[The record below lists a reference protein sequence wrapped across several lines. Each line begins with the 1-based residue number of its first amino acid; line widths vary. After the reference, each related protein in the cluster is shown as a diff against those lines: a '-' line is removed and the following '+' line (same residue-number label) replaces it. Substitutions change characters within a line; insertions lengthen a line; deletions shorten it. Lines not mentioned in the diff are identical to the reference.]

1 MTCFSHPTQIL
12 LISKVYIVPSMSD
25 YDAVICD
32 INIRANPPANPKR
45 NVYLYIRADIEG
57 PRRTLKERF
66 ELFQASRPE
75 TKSIRANWDQFKADI
90 YNSINE
96 FIPQRTLKNKRS
108 LPWCMQTLGVSSVKS
123 RDVITLHVATERNKF
138 GVDLG
143 ISVSWY
149 IKNYSYH
156 TNNM

>member
-25 YDAVICD
+25 YDAVICI

-45 NVYLYIRADIEG
+45 NVYLYKRADIG
-57 PRRTLKERF
+57 RSSADTKERF

-90 YNSINE
+90 YNSIIE

-108 LPWCMQTLGVSSVKS
+108 PPWCMQTLGVSSVKS
-123 RDVITLHVATERNKF
+123 RDVITVHVATERNKF

-149 IKNYSYH
+149 IKHYSYH